1 MTYSDTLLLPP
12 GSYLAVNLA
21 WGAGVF
27 FGIII
32 AGGVSGAHMNP
43 AVTVAMAAHG
53 RLQWRLVLPYVVAQ
67 CVGALL
73 ASATIYVEYRSALFD
88 YGAKCCNGTTFSIPP
103 NGPCNA
109 ASVWTTF
116 PQAFESTGDGMFDQI
131 LGTGLLLLCIFA
143 VGDDAQ
149 RRPALDAS
157 PFAKAGAVGALVVTI
172 GMCFGDPL
180 PLC

>member
-1 MTYSDTLLLPP
+1 MPAACLADTLQHRQQAIWRELVATHIVTYSDTLLLPP

-88 YGAKCCNGTTFSIPP
+88 YGAKCCNGTTFSKKAIMPS
-103 NGPCNA
+103 C
-109 ASVWTTF
+109 
-116 PQAFESTGDGMFDQI
+116 FDVI
-131 LGTGLLLLCIFA
+131 
-143 VGDDAQ
+143 DM
-149 RRPALDAS
+149 
-157 PFAKAGAVGALVVTI
+157 K
-172 GMCFGDPL
+172 
-180 PLC
+180 